1 MNHSPQHPPKYK
13 FFRRKTVC
21 GHDWSICS
29 PENVRSQGEENHRMD
44 LSGPLWTSQV
54 SEPLWTSEPLRSL
67 DLPGLRNLSGPLDF
81 FSVLTWD
88 LDSSVCLFGLFVVD
102 QSFTTHCHA
111 VLFITLNQHWL
122 LDVKEC
128 EPQSLRVCVSPRRL
142 LSDPLR

>member
-1 MNHSPQHPPKYK
+1 
-13 FFRRKTVC
+13 
-21 GHDWSICS
+21 
-29 PENVRSQGEENHRMD
+29 MD

-88 LDSSVCLFGLFVVD
+88 LDSSVCLFSLFVVD
-102 QSFTTHCHA
+102 QSFTTHRRA